1 MSAARAA
8 GHDPGVHPPAP
19 PETAITVCT
28 VSFHNAPHLRLNWA
42 LADALNREEARIDWV
57 VAENTP
63 PHSDDR
69 LDPGDQRFKVIE
81 GVGPEHSPN
90 FQHTLALHKCFDFV
104 TTRFLLVLDPDFY
117 IVRPNW
123 VRTVTEHMQRHALA
137 FLGVPWHPRF
147 SDKYRYFPAVHCFF
161 VDLDRIDIKELD
173 FRPMRSDSRETPSV
187 ARSSWLTRKLGLD
200 ARRKD
205 FTDTGTRLYHR
216 FAHGTGARYE
226 CALPVFRLPDDAPIR
241 RSWRIRLLERFLPDD
256 LCYLPKRRDS
266 YADSGLRELGFLACA
281 PRDWEEFMW
290 ASAPLGFHVRRNAR
304 RAERDAQRELLAL
317 QRAVADFFPNEPPNG
332 QTPGE

>member
-1 MSAARAA
+1 MSAAQAA

-19 PETAITVCT
+19 PETAVTVCT

-42 LADALNREEARIDWV
+42 LADALNREEAQIDWV

-63 PHSDDR
+63 PYSDDR

-123 VRTVTEHMQRHALA
+123 VRTVTEHMQRHALT

-147 SDKYRYFPAVHCFF
+147 SDKFRYFPAVHCFF

-173 FRPMRSDSRETPSV
+173 FRPMRSDFSR
-187 ARSSWLTRKLGLD
+187 
-200 ARRKD
+200 
-205 FTDTGTRLYHR
+205 DT
-216 FAHGTGARYE
+216 
-226 CALPVFRLPDDAPIR
+226 
-241 RSWRIRLLERFLPDD
+241 
-256 LCYLPKRRDS
+256 KRGS
-266 YADSGLRELGFLACA
+266 ELMVDPEAWPRCA
-281 PRDWEEFMW
+281 PQGLHRHRH
-290 ASAPLGFHVRRNAR
+290 APLSPLRPQHGGALRMRPAGF
-304 RAERDAQRELLAL
+304 
-317 QRAVADFFPNEPPNG
+317 PPSG
-332 QTPGE
+332 